1 MGPHVEAPRPEID
14 ILLGCAR
21 SHLDGLDASRIASLL
36 EGSIDWTYLVRTAL
50 FHRVSPLL
58 AHHLQGSEFA
68 VPEDV
73 RAALRL
79 HLDDNR
85 QRTSALVAVLFE
97 LLDALG
103 SRQIAAIPFKGPTLG
118 AVAYGDPG
126 LRRAGDLDV
135 LIREEQAR
143 TVVDVLRERGFIN
156 TDRAMTSDEDRMYR
170 RYQCEYAFVREA
182 DSVVVE
188 PHWAIAPKTMAVPL
202 DYAGMWQRA
211 QPRPLDGRPV
221 AMLALEDL
229 LLVLCVH
236 GSKHEW
242 TELRWIS
249 DVAEL
254 VGRRPELDLDEAL
267 RRARAGGSARMLL
280 LGLGLARA
288 LFGTEVSPLV
298 RGALEADRT
307 ATSLVA
313 QVVGRLFGER
323 RDVRPPSRVTRFRV
337 RMRERVRDRAAYVL
351 RTVATPTVEYRR
363 MVRLPRW
370 LDTLYIP
377 IWLLHDYAVLPGWG
391 TARRLGRIGQRLGR
405 RG

>member
-1 MGPHVEAPRPEID
+1 MRLSSYGRDGDQRTTANDGLDWRRSAALGSEMGPHVEAPRPEID
-14 ILLGCAR
+14 ILRGCAR
-21 SHLDGLDASRIASLL
+21 SPLDPPHASRIARLL
-36 EGSIDWTYLVRTAL
+36 EGRIDWTYLVRTAL

-79 HLDDNR
+79 HIDDNR
-85 QRTSALVAVLFE
+85 QRTFALVAVLFE

-143 TVVDVLRERGFIN
+143 RVVDVLRARGFIN
-156 TDRAMTSDEDRMYR
+156 TDRAMTSDEDRTYR

-211 QPRPLDGRPV
+211 QPRPLD
-221 AMLALEDL
+221 
-229 LLVLCVH
+229 
-236 GSKHEW
+236 
-242 TELRWIS
+242 
-249 DVAEL
+249 
-254 VGRRPELDLDEAL
+254 
-267 RRARAGGSARMLL
+267 
-280 LGLGLARA
+280 
-288 LFGTEVSPLV
+288 
-298 RGALEADRT
+298 
-307 ATSLVA
+307 
-313 QVVGRLFGER
+313 
-323 RDVRPPSRVTRFRV
+323 
-337 RMRERVRDRAAYVL
+337 
-351 RTVATPTVEYRR
+351 
-363 MVRLPRW
+363 
-370 LDTLYIP
+370 
-377 IWLLHDYAVLPGWG
+377 
-391 TARRLGRIGQRLGR
+391 
-405 RG
+405 